1 MIYGLFMAY
10 MFRYVWQIWTKD
22 GLFVY
27 RFGFIFEFSR
37 ILYDFV
43 GNNAKGRISKWVYQ
57 QNKAGQIFRKKNIYQ
72 EVRKFVFR
80 KIWPALFSLNTR
92 CEICSFAL
100 LPMTLSHKWSCKEGF
115 AQTLLKNTHDE
126 TLFFPPSS
134 KKLWHRIQQ
143 FYICFIGSFF
153 ILPEYFV
160 FFPI

>member
-22 GLFVY
+22 GLFGY

-72 EVRKFVFR
+72 EVRNVR
-80 KIWPALFSLNTR
+80 VS
-92 CEICSFAL
+92 
-100 LPMTLSHKWSCKEGF
+100 
-115 AQTLLKNTHDE
+115 KNLT
-126 TLFFPPSS
+126 
-134 KKLWHRIQQ
+134 
-143 FYICFIGSFF
+143 C
-153 ILPEYFV
+153 FV
-160 FFPI
+160 FFKHPLWDLLFCLITNDFIL